1 MPGDAFSRQL
11 GLLVLS
17 PTASGGGCPSIVA
30 AEVAVVRRVLASTL
44 KETLSHIALRASW
57 HGNRPGRNGTC
68 NPRFWSPLLPTPA
81 LLHNAGVD
89 TNPGTVRVS
98 DWTEVTADRTN
109 AAFPSSLTA
118 PSRVPSVLGQGPRDR
133 VVPRE
138 RHCARTW
145 SEGRF
150 PPAQLG

>member
-1 MPGDAFSRQL
+1 MPGDPFSGQL
-11 GLLVLS
+11 GLLDLS

-81 LLHNAGVD
+81 LQRLLIFNDLALGHQRRRCCTTPA
-89 TNPGTVRVS
+89 
-98 DWTEVTADRTN
+98 
-109 AAFPSSLTA
+109 LTLILA
-118 PSRVPSVLGQGPRDR
+118 L
-133 VVPRE
+133 
-138 RHCARTW
+138 
-145 SEGRF
+145 
-150 PPAQLG
+150 

>member
-1 MPGDAFSRQL
+1 MPGDPFFRTV
-11 GLLVLS
+11 G
-17 PTASGGGCPSIVA
+17 TTGSIADSVRWAVVHLYVA
-30 AEVAVVRRVLASTL
+30 AEVAVVRRVLSINVEGNA
-44 KETLSHIALRASW
+44 EPHRASGVVARKQAW
-57 HGNRPGRNGTC
+57 QESNLQP
-68 NPRFWSPLLPTPA
+68 PVLEPTPG
-81 LLHNAGVD
+81 NAGVD

-118 PSRVPSVLGQGPRDR
+118 PSRVPSMLGQGPRDR